1 VAVLSGSGISWAIF
15 KSALRSRQITTP
27 APHHSKFFTGRMPFL
42 PPNQLHQ
49 STEGLAKSP
58 SKSQKCSRLN
68 SPAPSTHPNS
78 LMSVIASEQA
88 CCRSFFAVRR
98 RINAVHRLRMELHR
112 RLRYDVDW
120 CGTEAK
126 SPETFV
132 SEHGTGRRSSLHVAL
147 VRALTSWAVRVSTD
161 FPRRFVDPFRLH
173 TKP

>member
-1 VAVLSGSGISWAIF
+1 MAVLSGSGISWAIF

-68 SPAPSTHPNS
+68 RPAPSTHPNS

-112 RLRYDVDW
+112 RLRYI
-120 CGTEAK
+120 
-126 SPETFV
+126 
-132 SEHGTGRRSSLHVAL
+132 RRRL
-147 VRALTSWAVRVSTD
+147 VRHRGEITGDVCFRARDWAKEQSSCSARTSSDVVGSACFDRLPTQVR
-161 FPRRFVDPFRLH
+161 
-173 TKP
+173 